1 MLLIFF
7 CIYTDTSIIIGLL
20 YLQIINFLIS
30 HSAHLHNLSRRLSYF
45 VYKFESHSQEKL
57 LKHLKKINKDR
68 AIINQVELRNQKKLV
83 KLCTEH
89 AEMFRKRLQKV
100 INRKGINK
108 LDLTEIKLK

>member
-1 MLLIFF
+1 MFLDLNGGDSGQKFRIFN
-7 CIYTDTSIIIGLL
+7 
-20 YLQIINFLIS
+20 NFLTFIP
-30 HSAHLHNLSRRLSYF
+30 
-45 VYKFESHSQEKL
+45 
-57 LKHLKKINKDR
+57 
-68 AIINQVELRNQKKLV
+68 IIVKKLV

>member
-1 MLLIFF
+1 M
-7 CIYTDTSIIIGLL
+7 
-20 YLQIINFLIS
+20 
-30 HSAHLHNLSRRLSYF
+30 A
-45 VYKFESHSQEKL
+45 
-57 LKHLKKINKDR
+57 LKKINKDHR

-89 AEMFRKRLQKV
+89 AEMFRKRLQKL

>member
-1 MLLIFF
+1 M
-7 CIYTDTSIIIGLL
+7 L